1 MSSPQKPN
9 AKSKPLLHG
18 RYLRGLFFAV
28 ATTLAMVGCDSKDQ
42 TNPESPVKILENEVV
57 VDNSMVYTSAPER
70 YQPSYNLQGA
80 LQLITNTEVKSPY
93 PVLEA
98 SIKVKE
104 GDKVQQGQ
112 ALAEIKTEVAEDELP
127 FIANEFLEVYVNGEQ
142 LTKESAAALTKA
154 NGQARTLEA
163 LNEADLPSHH
173 KPTSAD
179 ANDAKPST
187 NKSSEQDNKKTAKM
201 IAVTLILKSPVE
213 GVITNV
219 ANISDSLVDSGLDSE
234 SATGSTSGTDSDV
247 DSKAKPNKN
256 NDERDKGN
264 DERVNK
270 DNNKPKAVE
279 SNQNSVVIS
288 VANPHRL
295 QLIGTLP
302 LTTQSQ
308 LSVGKPVYFTVH
320 EINKEYTGQISHIIP
335 DPESDT
341 LTVRAP
347 LVAGE
352 NSQSLLKP
360 GMKASMSIEYGQ
372 IELGVRLP
380 REAIHEANL
389 VHLTKN
395 KPRPNS
401 PIKGYVWIIEQDQ
414 TLSYTPIEVVEY
426 FAESDKFLVSGI
438 NNESLVC
445 LADLPKDSVG
455 KKISVD

>member
-1 MSSPQKPN
+1 MSSPRKPN
-9 AKSKPLLHG
+9 VKPKSLLHK
-18 RYLRGLFFAV
+18 RYLGTIFVAM
-28 ATTLAMVGCDSKDQ
+28 ATTLTVVGCDSKDQ
-42 TNPESPVKILENEVV
+42 TNPESPVKILENEIV
-57 VDNSMVYTSAPER
+57 VDDSMVYTSAPER

-80 LQLITNTEVKSPY
+80 LQLITNTEVTTSY

-104 GDKVQQGQ
+104 GDKVEQGQ
-112 ALAEIKTEVAEDELP
+112 ALAEIKSKVTEDKIP
-127 FIANEFLEVYVNGEQ
+127 FIVNEFLEVYVNGKQ
-142 LTKESAAALTKA
+142 ITQESAAALTTA
-154 NGQARTLEA
+154 NGQTKNLVTLTD
-163 LNEADLPSHH
+163 ADLPNHQ
-173 KPTSAD
+173 KPTSTDIND
-179 ANDAKPST
+179 ANRTNNSPSKEA
-187 NKSSEQDNKKTAKM
+187 NNKTAKL
-201 IAVTLILKSPVE
+201 IAVTLVLKSPVD
-213 GVITNV
+213 GIITNV
-219 ANISDSLVDSGLDSE
+219 SNTSDTSLNSKPLNSKLDSN
-234 SATGSTSGTDSDV
+234 SATQSESDTDSD
-247 DSKAKPNKN
+247 SKTKQNKV
-256 NDERDKGN
+256 N
-264 DERVNK
+264 DERVNT

-279 SNQNSVVIS
+279 SNQNSVVIT
-288 VANPHRL
+288 VANPHKL

-320 EINKEYTGQISHIIP
+320 ELHKEFTGQISHITP

-372 IELGVRLP
+372 TELGVRLP
-380 REAIHEANL
+380 REAIHEASL
-389 VHLTKN
+389 VQLNKN
-395 KPRPNS
+395 NSRPNS
-401 PIKGYVWIIEQDQ
+401 PLKGYVWIIEQDQ

-445 LADLPKDSVG
+445 LADLPKTSIG